1 MIFHITTADAWAEA
15 ARVGEYR
22 TGTLETEGFIHCSE
36 AHQVAEVANV
46 RFRGRE
52 DLVLLWID
60 PERVR
65 AEIKYEEALDA
76 RDRFPHIYGPLS
88 TDAVVDAVSYR
99 EEEGIFKTPELR

>member
-15 ARVGEYR
+15 ERVGEYR

-65 AEIKYEEALDA
+65 AEIKYEAALDA
-76 RDRFPHIYGPLS
+76 RDTFPHIYGPLNV
-88 TDAVVDAVSYR
+88 DAVVDATPYR
-99 EEEGIFKTPELR
+99 EEDGTFKRPS